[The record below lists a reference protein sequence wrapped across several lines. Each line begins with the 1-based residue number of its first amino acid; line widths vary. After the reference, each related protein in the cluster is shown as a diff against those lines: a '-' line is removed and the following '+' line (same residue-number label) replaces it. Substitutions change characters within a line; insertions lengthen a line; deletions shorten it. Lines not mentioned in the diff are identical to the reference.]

1 MPFRPMV
8 IQEQREEYPL
18 VSLKIMLRGAGFY
31 FDVETLAESEAESE
45 AESVVTF
52 AMWCPSFYDEV
63 HVSVEHI
70 AA

>member
-1 MPFRPMV
+1 M
-8 IQEQREEYPL
+8 
-18 VSLKIMLRGAGFY
+18 MLRGAGFY
-31 FDVETLAESEAESE
+31 FDAETLAESVVAESVAVVAESEAESE
-45 AESVVTF
+45 AESVVAF